1 MQQKVLD
8 LTDADAQE
16 ADLTSEQR
24 RALWMQY
31 LRSRQGKYM
40 KGENDKCPPEMRQKV
55 IKDPQR
61 YFSMWPKAKT
71 CWGTV
76 KLMEKKKTR
85 SSKRARGGAQWLDY
99 AQLVASKGK
108 KEAEEWVKALIALA
122 EADPDSSEDYL
133 KPHPTLGILDP
144 TGKNPKMKLFR
155 VQKITDEDF
164 TDEEEDTTERIFEG
178 DMAEAPEDA
187 FDEEDPPGDADAKTN
202 NKKKPRTPE
211 DVAKAAEEAER
222 RKKEKA
228 DKEQAQKADLAGR
241 AATWL
246 HRLPADIAKSKKT
259 FARRGE
265 VQIT

>member
-1 MQQKVLD
+1 
-8 LTDADAQE
+8 
-16 ADLTSEQR
+16 
-24 RALWMQY
+24 
-31 LRSRQGKYM
+31 
-40 KGENDKCPPEMRQKV
+40 
-55 IKDPQR
+55 
-61 YFSMWPKAKT
+61 
-71 CWGTV
+71 
-76 KLMEKKKTR
+76 MEKKKAR

-99 AQLVASKGK
+99 AQLLASKGK
-108 KEAEEWVKALIALA
+108 KEAEEWIKALTALA
-122 EADPDSSEDYL
+122 EADPDSAEDYI

-144 TGKNPKMKLFR
+144 TGKNHKMKLFR
-155 VQKITDEDF
+155 VQKIMTEDF

-187 FDEEDPPGDADAKTN
+187 FDEEDPPRDAGGKTK

-246 HRLPADIAKSKKT
+246 HRLPADIAKSKKSLHDVAKSKLPEDQKEEYKEQFQKHIEALSQFRDAIEDAT
-259 FARRGE
+259 AMNQYDAAKLNSADALVVKFRSDKKE
-265 VQIT
+265 MESVLKIFEP